1 MYHAVVYSFLMGMKC
16 CVSRCSVFI
25 YNGNEVSAVVYSLGT
40 VVYSFIMGMK
50 CCVSRC
56 SVFIYNGKEVLCIT
70 L

>member
-1 MYHAVVYSFLMGMKC
+1 MYHAVVYSFIMGKKC

-25 YNGNEVSAVVYSLGT
+25 YNG
-40 VVYSFIMGMK
+40 MK

-56 SVFIYNGKEVLCIT
+56 SVFISNGNEVLCIT